1 MATESPREAV
11 QEAEIAQTESLP
23 PAQFNLLTGQAE
35 LIPIE
40 VPEPQDVGREVRIDE
55 GISLVKSEDGSQLI
69 LSGFGLFLSKKSE
82 RLLVRKGKDVIYQFP
97 FFRLH
102 EVVVGSRGIT
112 ISSDLLEDLCL
123 RGIRLS
129 FLDYL
134 GKPYA
139 MVTSPMLTAT
149 VQARREQILAF
160 ADKRGLEFS
169 KAVVTGKIKNQERLL
184 RYFGKYLK
192 KESEEKFKKIDEIAS
207 QLRNLWEKVPDI
219 VGASVNEAR
228 GTLMG
233 TEGTA
238 GRIYWEGVKEII
250 GHKVEFFGREHRGAT
265 DEVNSLLNYGYG
277 ILYSQVWGA
286 VINAGLEPF
295 AGFLHVDRPGKPSLV
310 LDLVEEF
317 RQPVV
322 DRSVIAFVNLGINIG
337 MKDGLLDADTRKNIG
352 DKVME
357 RLLSTESYQG
367 KQYQIRSIIQMQA
380 RKLASFLRGEGEY
393 KAFSFKW

>member
-1 MATESPREAV
+1 MA
-11 QEAEIAQTESLP
+11 AEIPMEVAQQNPVETAEPLA

-40 VPEPQDVGREVRIDE
+40 VPEPPDLGKEVRIDE
-55 GISLVKSEDGSQLI
+55 GISVVKSEDGSQLI
-69 LSGFGLFLSKKSE
+69 LSGFGLFLGKKSE

-129 FLDYL
+129 FLDHL

-139 MVTSPMLTAT
+139 MITSPMLTAT

-160 ADKRGLEFS
+160 TDKRGLEFS
-169 KAVVTGKIKNQERLL
+169 KAVVIGKLKNQEKLL

-192 KESEEKFKKIDEIAS
+192 KEAEDRYKKIEAIAS
-207 QLRNLWEKVPDI
+207 QLRNLWQKVPEI
-219 VGASVNEAR
+219 GGSSVNEAR
-228 GTLMG
+228 GSLMG
-233 TEGTA
+233 MEGTA

-265 DEVNSLLNYGYG
+265 DAVNSLLNYGYG

-322 DRSVIAFVNLGINIG
+322 DRTVIAHVNLGIEIR
-337 MKDGLLDADTRKNIG
+337 MKEGLLDSDTRKVIG
-352 DKVME
+352 DRVME
-357 RLLSTESYQG
+357 RLMSTESYQG

-380 RKLASFLRGEGEY
+380 RRLASFLRGNGGY

>member
-1 MATESPREAV
+1 MPDAALNQVDQSP
-11 QEAEIAQTESLP
+11 QAERYSV
-23 PAQFNLLTGQAE
+23 AQFNLFTGAAE
-35 LIPIE
+35 PIPVE
-40 VPEPQDVGREVRIDE
+40 VSEPEEAGREIRVDE
-55 GISLVKSEDGSQLI
+55 GISLVKTEDGSQLI
-69 LSGFGLFLSKKSE
+69 LSGYGLFLSKKSE

-97 FFRLH
+97 FFRIN
-102 EVVVGSRGIT
+102 EVVVGSRGISM
-112 ISSDLLEDLCL
+112 SSDFLEEVCA

-129 FLDYL
+129 FLDYS

-160 ADKRGLEFS
+160 NDKRGLEFG
-169 KAVVTGKIKNQERLL
+169 KAVVLGKIKNQERLL

-192 KESEEKFKKIDEIAS
+192 KEAEDRFQRIEETAS
-207 QLRNLWEKVPDI
+207 QLRALWKKVPAIDA
-219 VGASVNEAR
+219 GCVNEAR

-238 GRIYWEGVKEII
+238 GRIYWEAVKEII
-250 GHKVEFFGREHRGAT
+250 GHRVEFFGREHRGAT
-265 DEVNSLLNYGYG
+265 DGVNSLLNYGYG

-286 VINAGLEPF
+286 VLNAGLEPF
-295 AGFLHVDRPGKPSLV
+295 AGFLHVDRPGKPSLI
-310 LDLVEEF
+310 LDMVEEF

-322 DRSVIAFVNLGINIG
+322 DRTVIAFVNLGTSIG
-337 MKDGLLDADTRKNIG
+337 MKDGLLDADTRKSFAE
-352 DKVME
+352 KVIE
-357 RLLSTESYQG
+357 RLVATETYQG

-380 RKLASFLRGEGEY
+380 RRVAGFLKGDGEY

>member
-1 MATESPREAV
+1 MTDQALNEVERPAEAHPH
-11 QEAEIAQTESLP
+11 SS
-23 PAQFNLLTGQAE
+23 AQFNLFTGVAE

-40 VPEPQDVGREVRIDE
+40 VPEPAEAEREIWIDE
-55 GISLVKSEDGSQLI
+55 GISLVKTEDGSQLI

-97 FFRLH
+97 FFRLN
-102 EVVVGSRGIT
+102 EVVVGSKGIT
-112 ISSDLLEDLCL
+112 VSSDLLEEMCL
-123 RGIRLS
+123 RGVRLS
-129 FLDYL
+129 FLDRS

-160 ADKRGLEFS
+160 TDKRGLEFC
-169 KAVVTGKIKNQERLL
+169 KAVVLGKIKNQERLL
-184 RYFGKYLK
+184 RYFGKYIK
-192 KESEEKFKKIDEIAS
+192 KEAEDRFVRIEETAA
-207 QLRNLWEKVPDI
+207 QLRALWKNVPAID
-219 VGASVNEAR
+219 ADCVNEAR

-238 GRIYWEGVKEII
+238 GRIYWEAVKEII
-250 GHKVEFFGREHRGAT
+250 GHRVEFFGREHRGAT
-265 DEVNSLLNYGYG
+265 DGVNSLLNYGYG

-286 VINAGLEPF
+286 VLNAGLEPF

-322 DRSVIAFVNLGINIG
+322 DRTVIAYVNLGTSIG

-352 DKVME
+352 DKIVE
-357 RLLSTESYQG
+357 RLVATEIYRG

-380 RKLASFLRGEGEY
+380 RRLAGFLRGEGAY

>member
-1 MATESPREAV
+1 MADEALN
-11 QEAEIAQTESLP
+11 EAGSLP
-23 PAQFNLLTGQAE
+23 KNEQASPAQFNLFTGAAE
-35 LIPIE
+35 LIPVEIAE
-40 VPEPQDVGREVRIDE
+40 PEEAGRETRIDE
-55 GISLVKSEDGSQLI
+55 GISLVKAEDGSQLI

-82 RLLVRKGKDVIYQFP
+82 RLLVRKGTQVIYQFP
-97 FFRLH
+97 LFRIN
-102 EVVVGSRGIT
+102 EVVVGSKGIT
-112 ISSDLLEDLCL
+112 LSSDLLEEVCL

-129 FLDYL
+129 FLDRS

-160 ADKRGLEFS
+160 TDKRGLEFC
-169 KAVVTGKIKNQERLL
+169 KAVVVGKIKNQERLL

-192 KESEEKFKKIDEIAS
+192 KEAEDRFLKIEAIAS
-207 QLRNLWEKVPDI
+207 QLRNFWKKVPDI
-219 VGASVNEAR
+219 DGGSVSEAR
-228 GTLMG
+228 GALMG

-238 GRIYWEGVKEII
+238 GRIYWEAVKEII
-250 GHKVEFFGREHRGAT
+250 GHRVEFFGREHRGAS
-265 DEVNSLLNYGYG
+265 DAVNSLLNYGYG

-286 VINAGLEPF
+286 VLNAGLEPF

-322 DRSVIAFVNLGINIG
+322 DRTVIAYVNLGTSVG
-337 MKDGLLDADTRKNIG
+337 MKDGLLDADTRKGIG
-352 DKVME
+352 DKIVE
-357 RLLSTESYQG
+357 RLLTAETYQG

-380 RKLASFLRGEGEY
+380 RRLAKFLRGDGEY

>member
-1 MATESPREAV
+1 MATENPKDV
-11 QEAEIAQTESLP
+11 IQEAEIENIRPLP

-35 LIPIE
+35 SIPIE
-40 VPEPQDVGREVRIDE
+40 VPEPQDTGREVRIDE
-55 GISLVKSEDGSQLI
+55 GISLVKSEDGSQLV

-102 EVVVGSRGIT
+102 EVVVGSKGVT
-112 ISSDLLEDLCL
+112 ISSDLMEELCV

-129 FLDYL
+129 FLDHL

-139 MVTSPMLTAT
+139 MITSPMLTAT

-160 ADKRGLEFS
+160 TDKRGLEFS
-169 KAVVTGKIKNQERLL
+169 KAVVLGKIRNQERLL

-192 KESEEKFKKIDEIAS
+192 KEVPERFEKTEAAAA
-207 QLRNLWEKVPDI
+207 QLRRLWQKVPGI
-219 VGASVNEAR
+219 EGASISEAR
-228 GTLMG
+228 GALMG

-238 GRIYWEGVKEII
+238 GRIYWEAVKEIV

-265 DEVNSLLNYGYG
+265 DAVNSLLNYGYG

-317 RQPVV
+317 RQPVI
-322 DRSVIAFVNLGINIG
+322 DRTVIAYVNLGINIG
-337 MKDGLLDADTRKNIG
+337 MKEGLLDSETRRAIG
-352 DKVME
+352 DRVME
-357 RLLSTESYQG
+357 RLLSSESYQG
-367 KQYQIRSIIQMQA
+367 KHYQIRSIIQMQA
-380 RKLASFLRGEGEY
+380 RRLASFLRGEGNY

>member
-1 MATESPREAV
+1 MADQALNELPTE
-11 QEAEIAQTESLP
+11 EIRRPLSV
-23 PAQFNLLTGQAE
+23 AQFNLFTGAAE
-35 LIPIE
+35 PIPVE
-40 VPEPQDVGREVRIDE
+40 VAEPDEPGREIRVDE
-55 GISLVKSEDGSQLI
+55 GISLVKTEDGSQLI
-69 LSGFGLFLSKKSE
+69 LSGYGLFLSKKSE

-97 FFRLH
+97 FFRIN
-102 EVVVGSRGIT
+102 EVVVGSRGISM
-112 ISSDLLEDLCL
+112 SSDFLEEVCA

-129 FLDYL
+129 FLDYS

-160 ADKRGLEFS
+160 NDKRGLEFG
-169 KAVVTGKIKNQERLL
+169 KAVVLGKIKNQERLL

-192 KESEEKFKKIDEIAS
+192 KEAEDRFQRIEETAS
-207 QLRNLWEKVPDI
+207 QLRALWKKVPAID
-219 VGASVNEAR
+219 ARCVNEAR

-238 GRIYWEGVKEII
+238 GRIYWEAVKEII
-250 GHKVEFFGREHRGAT
+250 GHRVEFFGREHRGAT
-265 DEVNSLLNYGYG
+265 DGVNSLLNYGYG

-286 VINAGLEPF
+286 VLNAGLEPF
-295 AGFLHVDRPGKPSLV
+295 AGFLHVDRPGKPSLI
-310 LDLVEEF
+310 LDMVEEF

-322 DRSVIAFVNLGINIG
+322 DRTVIAFVNLGTSIG
-337 MKDGLLDADTRKNIG
+337 MKDGLLDADTRKSFAE
-352 DKVME
+352 KVIE
-357 RLLSTESYQG
+357 RLVATETYQG

-380 RKLASFLRGEGEY
+380 RRVAGFLRGEGEY

>member
-1 MATESPREAV
+1 MPDEALDEV
-11 QEAEIAQTESLP
+11 VRSAEAEPHS
-23 PAQFNLLTGQAE
+23 PAQFNLFTGAAE

-40 VPEPQDVGREVRIDE
+40 IAEPAEEDREIRVDE
-55 GISLVKSEDGSQLI
+55 GISLVRTEDGSQLI

-82 RLLVRKGKDVIYQFP
+82 RLLVRKGKQVIYQFP
-97 FFRLH
+97 FFRLT
-102 EVVVGSRGIT
+102 EVVVGSKGIT
-112 ISSDLLEDLCL
+112 ISSDLLEEMCL

-129 FLDYL
+129 FLDRS

-160 ADKRGLEFS
+160 TDKRGLEFC
-169 KAVVTGKIKNQERLL
+169 KAVVLGKIKNQERLL
-184 RYFGKYLK
+184 RYFGKYIK
-192 KESEEKFKKIDEIAS
+192 KEAEDRFVRIEETAS
-207 QLRNLWEKVPDI
+207 QLRALWKKVPAID
-219 VGASVNEAR
+219 ADCVNEAR

-238 GRIYWEGVKEII
+238 GRIYWEAVQEII
-250 GHKVEFFGREHRGAT
+250 GHRVEFFGREHRGAT
-265 DEVNSLLNYGYG
+265 DGVNSLLNYGYG
-277 ILYSQVWGA
+277 ILYSQIWGA
-286 VINAGLEPF
+286 VLNAGLEPF

-310 LDLVEEF
+310 LDMVEEF

-322 DRSVIAFVNLGINIG
+322 DRTVIAYVNLGTSIG
-337 MKDGLLDADTRKNIG
+337 MRDGLLDADTRKNIG
-352 DKVME
+352 DKIVE
-357 RLLSTESYQG
+357 RLVATETYNG

-380 RKLASFLRGEGEY
+380 RRLAGFLRGDGAY

>member
-1 MATESPREAV
+1 MADEALN
-11 QEAEIAQTESLP
+11 ELPAEENQRPVSA
-23 PAQFNLLTGQAE
+23 AQFNLFTGAAE
-35 LIPIE
+35 PIPVE
-40 VPEPQDVGREVRIDE
+40 VSEPEEPGREIRVDE
-55 GISLVKSEDGSQLI
+55 GITLVKTEDGSQLI
-69 LSGFGLFLSKKSE
+69 LSGYGLFLSKKSE

-97 FFRLH
+97 FFRIN
-102 EVVVGSRGIT
+102 EVVVGSRGISM
-112 ISSDLLEDLCL
+112 SSDFLEEVCA

-129 FLDYL
+129 FLDYS

-160 ADKRGLEFS
+160 NDKRGLEFG
-169 KAVVTGKIKNQERLL
+169 KAVVLGKIKNQERLL

-192 KESEEKFKKIDEIAS
+192 KEAEDRFQRIEETAS
-207 QLRNLWEKVPDI
+207 QLRALWKKVPAIDA
-219 VGASVNEAR
+219 GCVNEAR

-238 GRIYWEGVKEII
+238 GRIYWEAVKEII
-250 GHKVEFFGREHRGAT
+250 GHRVEFFGREHRGAT
-265 DEVNSLLNYGYG
+265 DGVNSLLNYGYG
-277 ILYSQVWGA
+277 ILYSQIWGA
-286 VINAGLEPF
+286 ILNAGLEPF

-310 LDLVEEF
+310 LDMVEEF

-322 DRSVIAFVNLGINIG
+322 DRTVIAYVNLGTNIG
-337 MKDGLLDADTRKNIG
+337 MKDGLLDADTRKSFAE
-352 DKVME
+352 KVVE
-357 RLLSTESYQG
+357 RLVATETYQG

-380 RKLASFLRGEGEY
+380 RRVAGFLRGEGEY

>member
-1 MATESPREAV
+1 MADQALNELPVE
-11 QEAEIAQTESLP
+11 EIQRPVSA
-23 PAQFNLLTGQAE
+23 AQFNLFTGAAE
-35 LIPIE
+35 LIPVE
-40 VPEPQDVGREVRIDE
+40 VSEPEEPGREIRVDE
-55 GISLVKSEDGSQLI
+55 GITLVKSEDGSQLI
-69 LSGFGLFLSKKSE
+69 LSGYGLFLSKKSE

-97 FFRLH
+97 FFRIN
-102 EVVVGSRGIT
+102 EVVVGSRGVSM
-112 ISSDLLEDLCL
+112 SSDFLEEVCV

-129 FLDYL
+129 FLDYS

-160 ADKRGLEFS
+160 NDKRGLEFG
-169 KAVVTGKIKNQERLL
+169 KAVVLGKIKNQERLL

-192 KESEEKFKKIDEIAS
+192 KEAEDRFQRIEETAS
-207 QLRNLWEKVPDI
+207 QLRALWKKVPAID
-219 VGASVNEAR
+219 ASCVNEAR

-238 GRIYWEGVKEII
+238 GRIYWEAVKEII
-250 GHKVEFFGREHRGAT
+250 GHRVEFFGREHRGAT
-265 DEVNSLLNYGYG
+265 DGVNSLLNYGYG

-286 VINAGLEPF
+286 VLNAGLEPF
-295 AGFLHVDRPGKPSLV
+295 AGFLHVDRPGKPSLI
-310 LDLVEEF
+310 LDMVEEF

-322 DRSVIAFVNLGINIG
+322 DRTVIAFVNLGTSIG
-337 MKDGLLDADTRKNIG
+337 MKDGLLDADTRKSFAE
-352 DKVME
+352 KVIE
-357 RLLSTESYQG
+357 RLVATETYQG

-380 RKLASFLRGEGEY
+380 RRVAGFLKGDGEY

>member
-1 MATESPREAV
+1 VPDEALNEVDHSTGTEGVS
-11 QEAEIAQTESLP
+11 
-23 PAQFNLLTGQAE
+23 PAQFNLFTGAAE
-35 LIPIE
+35 LIPVEISE
-40 VPEPQDVGREVRIDE
+40 PEETGREIRIDE

-82 RLLVRKGKDVIYQFP
+82 RLLVRKGTRVIYQFP
-97 FFRLH
+97 FFRLN
-102 EVVVGSRGIT
+102 EVVVSSKGIT
-112 ISSDLLEDLCL
+112 LSSDLLEEACL

-129 FLDYL
+129 FLDRS

-160 ADKRGLEFS
+160 TDKRGLEFS
-169 KAVVTGKIKNQERLL
+169 KAVVLGKIKNQERLL

-192 KESEEKFKKIDEIAS
+192 KEAEDRFLRIEAIAS
-207 QLRNLWEKVPDI
+207 QLRSLWKKVPGID
-219 VGASVNEAR
+219 GGSVNEAR
-228 GTLMG
+228 GSLMG

-238 GRIYWEGVKEII
+238 GRIYWEAVKEII
-250 GHKVEFFGREHRGAT
+250 GHRVEFLGREHRGAA
-265 DEVNSLLNYGYG
+265 DAVNSLLNYGYG

-286 VINAGLEPF
+286 VLNAGLEPF

-322 DRSVIAFVNLGINIG
+322 DRTVIAYVNLGTNVG
-337 MKDGLLDADTRKNIG
+337 MKDGLLDADTRKGIG
-352 DKVME
+352 DKVVE
-357 RLLSTESYQG
+357 RLVATEPYQG
-367 KQYQIRSIIQMQA
+367 KQYQVRSIIQMQA
-380 RKLASFLRGEGEY
+380 RRLAGFLRGEGEY

>member
-1 MATESPREAV
+1 MVTENPEAIAL
-11 QEAEIAQTESLP
+11 EAESAKPTSVP
-23 PAQFNLLTGQAE
+23 PAQFNLLTGEAE
-35 LIPIE
+35 PIPIE
-40 VPEPQDVGREVRIDE
+40 PPEPEETGREIRIDD
-55 GISLVKSEDGSQLI
+55 GICLVKSEDGSQLI

-82 RLLVRKGKDVIYQFP
+82 RLLVRKGKHVIYQFP

-102 EVVVGSRGIT
+102 EVVVGSKGIT
-112 ISSDLLEDLCL
+112 LSSDLLEDLCL

-160 ADKRGLEFS
+160 TDKRGVEFS
-169 KAVVTGKIKNQERLL
+169 KAIVSGKVKNQERLL

-192 KESEEKFKKIDEIAS
+192 KEAEERFAEIESAAS
-207 QLRNLWEKVPDI
+207 QLRALWEKVPDI
-219 VGASVNEAR
+219 DAASINEAR

-233 TEGTA
+233 IEGTA
-238 GRIYWEGVKEII
+238 GRIYWQGVKEII

-265 DEVNSLLNYGYG
+265 DSVNSLLNYGYG

-317 RQPVV
+317 RHPVV
-322 DRSVIAFVNLGINIG
+322 DRSVIAYVNLGIAIG
-337 MKDGLLDADTRKNIG
+337 MKDGLLDSETRKNIG

-357 RLLSTESYQG
+357 RLLTTESYQG

-380 RKLASFLRGEGEY
+380 RRLASFLRGEGKY
-393 KAFSFKW
+393 KPFSFKW

>member
-1 MATESPREAV
+1 MIDQALNEVERP
-11 QEAEIAQTESLP
+11 AEGEQCS
-23 PAQFNLLTGQAE
+23 PAQFNLFTGAAE
-35 LIPIE
+35 PIPIE
-40 VPEPQDVGREVRIDE
+40 VPEPAEDGREIHIDE

-97 FFRLH
+97 LFRLQ
-102 EVVVGSRGIT
+102 EVVVGSKGIT
-112 ISSDLLEDLCL
+112 LSSDILQELCV
-123 RGIRLS
+123 RGVRLS
-129 FLDYL
+129 FLDYS

-149 VQARREQILAF
+149 VQARREQILALT
-160 ADKRGLEFS
+160 DKRGLEFC
-169 KAVVTGKIKNQERLL
+169 KATVLGKIKNQERLL
-184 RYFGKYLK
+184 RYFGKHIK
-192 KESEEKFKKIDEIAS
+192 KDDEERFKRIEATVA
-207 QLRNLWEKVPDI
+207 QLRGLWKKVPGIDA
-219 VGASVNEAR
+219 ASVNEAR

-238 GRIYWEGVKEII
+238 ARIYWDAVKEII

-265 DEVNSLLNYGYG
+265 DGVNSLLNYGYG

-286 VINAGLEPF
+286 VLNAGLEPF

-310 LDLVEEF
+310 LDMVEEF

-322 DRSVIAFVNLGINIG
+322 DRTVIAYVNLGISIG
-337 MKDGLLDADTRKNIG
+337 MKDGLLDAETRKGIG
-352 DKVME
+352 ERVVE
-357 RLLSTESYQG
+357 RLYASEPYEG

-380 RKLASFLRGEGEY
+380 RRLASFLKGERGY

>member
-1 MATESPREAV
+1 MATESSTESV
-11 QEAEIAQTESLP
+11 QEAEIPQTEPLP

-40 VPEPQDVGREVRIDE
+40 VADPLEYGREVRIDE

-82 RLLVRKGKDVIYQFP
+82 RLLVRKGKHVIYQFP

-102 EVVVGSRGIT
+102 EVVVGSKGIT

-160 ADKRGLEFS
+160 TDKRGVEFS
-169 KAVVTGKIKNQERLL
+169 KVVVSGKIRNQERLL

-192 KESEEKFKKIDEIAS
+192 KEAEGRFEQIESAAS
-207 QLRNLWEKVPDI
+207 QLRALWEKVPEIDA
-219 VGASVNEAR
+219 ASINEAR

-233 TEGTA
+233 IEGTA
-238 GRIYWEGVKEII
+238 GRIYWQGVKEII

-265 DEVNSLLNYGYG
+265 DAVNSLLNYGYG

-322 DRSVIAFVNLGINIG
+322 DRSVIAYVNLGISIG
-337 MKDGLLDADTRKNIG
+337 MKDGLLDSETRRNIG

-357 RLLSTESYQG
+357 RLLTTESYQG
-367 KQYQIRSIIQMQA
+367 KQYQIRSIVQMQA
-380 RKLASFLRGEGEY
+380 RRLAAFLRGDGDY

>member
-1 MATESPREAV
+1 M
-11 QEAEIAQTESLP
+11 
-23 PAQFNLLTGQAE
+23 AE
-35 LIPIE
+35 LLPIE
-40 VPEPQDVGREVRIDE
+40 VPEPLETGREIRVDE

-69 LSGFGLFLSKKSE
+69 LSGYGLFLSKKSE

-102 EVVVGSRGIT
+102 EVVVGSKGIT
-112 ISSDLLEDLCL
+112 LSSDILQEVCA

-129 FLDYL
+129 FLDSA

-139 MVTSPMLTAT
+139 MITSPMLTAT

-160 ADKRGLEFS
+160 ADKRGLQVC
-169 KAVVTGKIKNQERLL
+169 KAVVLGKVKNQERLL

-192 KESEEKFKKIDEIAS
+192 KEAEDRFIKIEQITS
-207 QLRNLWEKVPDI
+207 QLRKLWRRVPEVDAGSI
-219 VGASVNEAR
+219 NEAR

-233 TEGTA
+233 IEGTA
-238 GRIYWEGVKEII
+238 GRVYWEGVKEVI

-265 DEVNSLLNYGYG
+265 DGVNSLLNYGYG

-322 DRSVIAFVNLGINIG
+322 DRPVIAYVNLGINIG
-337 MKDGLLDADTRKNIG
+337 MKDGLLDSETRKGIG

-357 RLLSTESYQG
+357 RLLSTENYQG

-380 RKLASFLRGEGEY
+380 RKLASFLRGEREY